1 MTGVA
6 VFCTENV
13 NGTERLGFIGGFRV
27 VGNVEN
33 RQFNSSES
41 IAMYAC
47 LKNF

>member
-13 NGTERLGFIGGFRV
+13 NSTERLGFRGLEG

-41 IAMYAC
+41 IATYA
-47 LKNF
+47 